1 MDLFN
6 LTLKKN
12 LASCSFSIFAN
23 PDLKLLGNW
32 NNKILQGE
40 EPPVVV
46 VDIDVRCRVNEEHDP
61 RLQSGVKVAKAGN
74 RLVGQVHFELS
85 VRSFLQKKI
94 KISRMM
100 FKCSLMKKQ

>member
-6 LTLKKN
+6 LTFKIF
-12 LASCSFSIFAN
+12 LASSSFSIFAN

-32 NNKILQGE
+32 NNQILQGE

-46 VDIDVRCRVNEEHDP
+46 VDIDVRCCVNEEHDP

-85 VRSFLQKKI
+85 VRSFLQKNQN
-94 KISRMM
+94 
-100 FKCSLMKKQ
+100 F

>member
-1 MDLFN
+1 
-6 LTLKKN
+6 
-12 LASCSFSIFAN
+12 
-23 PDLKLLGNW
+23 
-32 NNKILQGE
+32 
-40 EPPVVV
+40 
-46 VDIDVRCRVNEEHDP
+46 
-61 RLQSGVKVAKAGN
+61 VKVAKAGN